1 MAGIATPRDLDTFPL
16 GRENP
21 PVLRFAVDLGHE
33 SEAQAVRVVEL
44 GDLEGAARA
53 LGLERRP
60 CLAVVGGASGMSAEE
75 VEVVRTAF
83 EDVLAPTAGRLECVV
98 VDGGTDAG
106 VMRLMGQAR
115 EAASGTFPL
124 VGVVVDALA
133 AYGSG
138 NADPDAGELEPH
150 HTHFV
155 LVPGS
160 RWGEEA
166 EWLARLA
173 SVIAGS
179 AGSAT
184 VVANG
189 GQVAWRD
196 VRHSVE
202 ARRPVIAL
210 AGSGRTADALAA
222 AVRGE
227 ESDRR
232 ARELVD
238 SGLVRAVDVTDR
250 NELSRV
256 LHDLLVERS

>member
-1 MAGIATPRDLDTFPL
+1 MLPFT
-16 GRENP
+16 
-21 PVLRFAVDLGHE
+21 VDLGHE
-33 SEAQAVRVVEL
+33 SDAQAVRVVQF

-60 CLAVVGGASGMSAEE
+60 CLAVVGGASRMSGEE
-75 VEVVRTAF
+75 VEVLRAAF
-83 EDVLAPTAGRLECVV
+83 EDVLAPTAARLQAVV

-106 VMRLMGQAR
+106 VMRLMGHAR
-115 EAASGTFPL
+115 EAASATFPL

-138 NADPDAGELEPH
+138 NADPDAGDLEPH

-155 LVPGS
+155 LVPGR

-166 EWLARLA
+166 EWLARLS

-202 ARRPVIAL
+202 AGRPVIVL
-210 AGSGRTADALAA
+210 AGSGRTADVLAA

-232 ARELVD
+232 AGELVD

-250 NELSRV
+250 NELSRA